1 MMAARSSGLGSPTD
15 PAPQTRWAMMP
26 KFFVRTTTLSRPM
39 VSLESLV
46 KSLSDTSSALA
57 SECSIIMSSSSPEK
71 SGRMG
76 TTTMPAA
83 VTAK

>member
-1 MMAARSSGLGSPTD
+1 MMAAKSSGLGSPTD
-15 PAPQTRWAMMP
+15 PAPQTRWEIMP
-26 KFFVRTTTLSRPM
+26 RFVVRF
-39 VSLESLV
+39 E